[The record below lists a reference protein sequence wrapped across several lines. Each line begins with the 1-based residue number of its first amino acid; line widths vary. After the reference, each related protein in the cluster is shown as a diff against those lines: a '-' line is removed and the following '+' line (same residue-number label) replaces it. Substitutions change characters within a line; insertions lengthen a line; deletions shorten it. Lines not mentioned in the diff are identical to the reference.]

1 MKKYNSDL
9 SRALGSWGFY
19 AGIAGFVVAIIIGA
33 SGDIVPMLQMPE
45 MNGLY
50 NGFHAQTLLTALS
63 SDVMLLCVPILAA
76 LPYTSAFVDDCK
88 SGYLKEYL
96 PRCGQ
101 RRYIRGKVAAT
112 AVSGALVLFV
122 GVIIAYILFAL
133 VFTPMELKPDE
144 EMMQMMQPHYFADI
158 LGRAFVFA
166 LCGALWSLVGAMLA
180 AVTMSKYMAYAS
192 PFIIY
197 YVLVILSERYIKDVY
212 VLNPKQWLG
221 AGEVWPGGIW
231 GIALLVAQLAAIVAI
246 AYGVRVSRRLADA

>member
-1 MKKYNSDL
+1 MKKYNSDIG
-9 SRALGSWGFY
+9 RALSSWGFY
-19 AGIAGFVVAIIIGA
+19 AGIAGMVIAIIIGA
-33 SGDIVPMLQMPE
+33 AGDVLPMLQAPE

-50 NGFHAQTLLTALS
+50 NGFHAQTLLTALG

-76 LPYTSAFVDDCK
+76 LPYTSAFVDDYK

-96 PRCGQ
+96 PRSGR
-101 RRYIRGKVAAT
+101 RRYVTGKVAAT
-112 AVSGALVLFV
+112 AVSGALVMFI
-122 GVIIAYILFAL
+122 GIIIAYVLFAL
-133 VFTPMELKPDE
+133 VFTPMEQVPDE
-144 EMMQMMQPHYFADI
+144 QMTQMMQPHFFADI

-212 VLNPKQWLG
+212 VLNPKQWLS
-221 AGEVWPGGIW
+221 AGDLWPGGIW

-246 AYGVRVSRRLADA
+246 GYGIRVSRRLGDA

>member
-1 MKKYNSDL
+1 MKRCNSDI
-9 SRALGSWGFY
+9 SRALSSWGFY
-19 AGIAGFVVAIIIGA
+19 AGIAGMVIAVIIGA
-33 SGDIVPMLQMPE
+33 AGDVVPMLE
-45 MNGLY
+45 YGAKEGLF

-76 LPYTSAFVDDCK
+76 LPYTSAFVDDMK

-96 PRCGQ
+96 PRSGR
-101 RRYIRGKVAAT
+101 RRYITGKVAAT
-112 AVSGALVLFV
+112 AVSGALVMFIGIV
-122 GVIIAYILFAL
+122 MAYVLFAL

-144 EMMQMMQPHYFADI
+144 QMSRMMQPHFFADI

-166 LCGALWSLVGAMLA
+166 LGGALWSLVGAMLA

-197 YVLVILSERYIKDVY
+197 YVLVILSERYIKGIY
-212 VLNPKQWLG
+212 VLNPKQWLS

-231 GIALLVAQLAAIVAI
+231 GIALLVAMLAAIVAI
-246 AYGVRVSRRLADA
+246 GYGIRVSRRLGDA

>member
-9 SRALGSWGFY
+9 SRALSSWGFY
-19 AGIAGFVVAIIIGA
+19 AGIGGMVIAIIIGA
-33 SGDIVPMLQMPE
+33 AGDIVPMLQMPK
-45 MNGLY
+45 NTGLY
-50 NGFHAQTLLTALS
+50 NGFHAQTLLTALG
-63 SDVMLLCVPILAA
+63 SDVILLCVPILAA
-76 LPYTSAFVDDCK
+76 LPYTSAFVDDLK

-96 PRCGQ
+96 PRSG
-101 RRYIRGKVAAT
+101 RGRYITGKVAAT
-112 AVSGALVLFV
+112 AVSGALVMFISI
-122 GVIIAYILFAL
+122 IIAYVLFAL

-144 EMMQMMQPHYFADI
+144 NMMPMMQPHFFADI

-212 VLNPKQWLG
+212 VLNPKQWLSG
-221 AGEVWPGGIW
+221 GELWPGGIW
-231 GIALLVAQLAAIVAI
+231 GIALLVAMLAAIVAI
-246 AYGVRVSRRLADA
+246 GYGIRVSRRLGDA

>member
-1 MKKYNSDL
+1 MKKYNSDIG
-9 SRALGSWGFY
+9 RALSSWGFY
-19 AGIAGFVVAIIIGA
+19 AGIAGMVIAIIIGA
-33 SGDIVPMLQMPE
+33 AGDVLPMLQAPE

-76 LPYTSAFVDDCK
+76 LPYTSAFVDDYK

-96 PRCGQ
+96 PRSGR
-101 RRYIRGKVAAT
+101 RRYITGKVAAT
-112 AVSGALVLFV
+112 AVSGALVMFI
-122 GVIIAYILFAL
+122 GIIIAYVLFAL
-133 VFTPMELKPDE
+133 VFTPMEQVPDE
-144 EMMQMMQPHYFADI
+144 QMTQMMQPHFFADI
-158 LGRAFVFA
+158 LGRGFVFA

-246 AYGVRVSRRLADA
+246 GYGIRVSRRLGDA

>member
-1 MKKYNSDL
+1 MKKYNSDIG
-9 SRALGSWGFY
+9 RALSSWGFY
-19 AGIAGFVVAIIIGA
+19 AGIAGMVIAIIIGA
-33 SGDIVPMLQMPE
+33 AGDVLPMLQAPE

-76 LPYTSAFVDDCK
+76 LPYTSAFVDDYK

-96 PRCGQ
+96 PRSGR
-101 RRYIRGKVAAT
+101 RRYVTGKVAAT
-112 AVSGALVLFV
+112 AVSGALVMFI
-122 GVIIAYILFAL
+122 GIIIAYVLFAL
-133 VFTPMELKPDE
+133 VFTPMEQVPDE
-144 EMMQMMQPHYFADI
+144 QMTQMMQPHFFADI

-212 VLNPKQWLG
+212 VLNPKQWLS
-221 AGEVWPGGIW
+221 AGDLWPGGIW

-246 AYGVRVSRRLADA
+246 GYGIRVSRRLGDA